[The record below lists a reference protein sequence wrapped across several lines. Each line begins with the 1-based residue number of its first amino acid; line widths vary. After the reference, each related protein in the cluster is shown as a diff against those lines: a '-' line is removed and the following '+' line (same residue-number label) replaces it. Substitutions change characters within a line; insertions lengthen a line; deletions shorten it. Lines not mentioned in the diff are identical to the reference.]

1 MADPPSAAEPYIGPQ
16 PFGLAD
22 ADRFYARK
30 VEARELFALTIAHQ
44 VVMLY
49 AESGAGK
56 TSLLHAGL
64 QPLLKGRGFQ
74 VLPIGRVRDPI
85 AEDQHETAE
94 NVYGAGLLGSLGG
107 SNVARPEQSGHPV
120 SCWLACAP
128 REERAPRALIIDQ
141 FEELFTY
148 RPDRW
153 KDRSAFVEDV
163 AQALDDDPLL
173 RVVLAL
179 REDHLAELDTYAHLL
194 PGGLQDRYRLPRLDE
209 EGALAAIHGPLESF
223 GWRFDEDAARR
234 LVLDLRTEQIEVSP
248 GRTQPVLGEFVEP
261 VQLQVVC
268 QQIWRA
274 VAVPPP
280 AASDRVITQSDVRRF
295 GDVTKALSGFY
306 ERALSNAVVESGE
319 EEWRL
324 RSWFETHLITPAGTR
339 GFVYQGARDAQ
350 GIRNKAVEVLV
361 REHLLRGEVRAGARW
376 YELTHDRLIGP
387 IREANASRRQP
398 SRYGRVPIARSIAVL
413 AAAVTAVGLIAL
425 ALLTS
430 VGLAVLKG
438 VGVLA
443 LGLLPGWLY
452 ISFVRRRVR
461 LLWDE
466 YVLALFQLQ
475 VDAPAALPE
484 PPRTSRYHAPWVRA
498 GGRPDDVDN
507 IYLRKFEASF
517 GYGLLS
523 AVRGYGRVRISREVL
538 GLVVPT
544 VLLSCLGWWAVLR
557 PDLSPPQASSLVEVL
572 RLPNTLYAPDR
583 VIRAACAESA
593 FVGAYLYVMY
603 TLLRLSLQGELR
615 ASSYGTA
622 VLRLVVA
629 TLLGEGI
636 GLFWPSTLSAQA
648 AVMVAFLVAII
659 PAWATAAPK
668 AVVAKSLSV
677 VIPAL
682 SSNYPLY
689 QLDGLTLDAE
699 RRLSAEG
706 IQDMPS
712 LVNCNLVDVLLHTR
726 LPVARLVDW
735 VDQAT
740 LYIHL
745 SRPGFEDR
753 LGRKE
758 DWPSRIAL
766 RRIGI
771 RTASDL
777 ERTLAADEPLFDPE
791 QVRLL
796 RPLTHNLKAEANL
809 VYIRAWHSNALG
821 QESTAVS
828 RSLQRLN
835 CQGYHSG

>member
-1 MADPPSAAEPYIGPQ
+1 MSDLPPAAEPYIGPQ

-22 ADRFYARK
+22 ADRFYARR

-44 VVMLY
+44 VVVLY

-64 QPLLKGRGFQ
+64 QPLLKRRGFD

-85 AEDQHETAE
+85 AEDQHATAE
-94 NVYGAGLLGSLGG
+94 NVYAAGLLSSLGS
-107 SNVARPEQSGHPV
+107 SNARPEQSGHPV
-120 SCWLACAP
+120 SSWLACIP

-153 KDRSAFVEDV
+153 EDRSAFIEDV
-163 AQALDDDPLL
+163 ARALDEDPLL

-179 REDHLAELDTYAHLL
+179 REDHIAALDSYAHLL

-223 GWRFDEDAARR
+223 GWRFDEDAASR
-234 LVLDLRTEQIEVSP
+234 LVLDLRTEQIEVTP

-306 ERALSNAVVESGE
+306 ERALSKAVVESGE

-324 RSWFETHLITPAGTR
+324 RSWFETYLITPAGTR
-339 GFVYQGARDAQ
+339 GFVYQGARDTQ

-387 IREANASRRQP
+387 IREANASKRQP
-398 SRYGRVPIARSIAVL
+398 SRHGRVPVARSLAVL
-413 AAAVTAVGLIAL
+413 AAAVIVGGLIGL
-425 ALLTS
+425 ALWTS
-430 VGLAVLKG
+430 VGLAVLKA
-438 VGVLA
+438 VGVLV

-452 ISFVRRRVR
+452 IGFVRRRVR

-466 YVLALFQLQ
+466 FVLALFQLQ
-475 VDAPAALPE
+475 ADALAALPE
-484 PPRTSRYHAPWVRA
+484 PPRTSRYHAQWVQA
-498 GGRPDDVDN
+498 GGLPDDVDN

-523 AVRGYGRVRISREVL
+523 AVRGYGRVRISRELL

-557 PDLSPPQASSLVEVL
+557 PDLSPPQASSLIEVL
-572 RLPNTLYAPDR
+572 RHGSFAPDQ

-593 FVGAYLYVMY
+593 FVGAYVYVMY
-603 TLLRLSLQGELR
+603 MLLRLSSQGALR
-615 ASSYGTA
+615 ASLYGMA
-622 VLRLVVA
+622 ALRLVVA
-629 TLLGEGI
+629 TLIGGGI
-636 GLFWPSTLSAQA
+636 GLFWPSTLSAQL
-648 AVMVAFLVAII
+648 AVVVAFLVAII
-659 PAWATAAPK
+659 PTSAAAALR
-668 AVVAKSLSV
+668 AVVAKSLRMV
-677 VIPAL
+677 VPTL
-682 SSNYPLY
+682 SSDYPLY
-689 QLDGLTLDAE
+689 QIDGLSLDAE
-699 RRLSAEG
+699 RRLLAEG
-706 IQDMPS
+706 IEDMQS
-712 LVNCNLVDVLLHTR
+712 LVTCNLVDVVLHTR

-735 VDQAT
+735 VDQAS

-745 SRPGFEDR
+745 SLPRPGFEELRGSKD
-753 LGRKE
+753 
-758 DWPSRIAL
+758 DWPSRHAL

-771 RTASDL
+771 RTATDL
-777 ERTLAADEPLFDPE
+777 ERMLAADEPLLDDE
-791 QVRLL
+791 QARLL
-796 RPLTHNLKAEANL
+796 GPLKYNLRAEANL
-809 VYIRAWHSNALG
+809 VYVRAWRSNVLS
-821 QESTAVS
+821 QESHPQQFS
-828 RSLQRLN
+828 P
-835 CQGYHSG
+835 SGA